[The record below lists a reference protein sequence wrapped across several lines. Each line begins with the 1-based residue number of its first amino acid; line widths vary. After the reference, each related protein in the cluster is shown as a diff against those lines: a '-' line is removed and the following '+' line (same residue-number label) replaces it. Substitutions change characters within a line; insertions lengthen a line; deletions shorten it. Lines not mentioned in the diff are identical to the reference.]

1 MSNAWFVDSAVL
13 FGISILILLP
23 VICVVYAFAVWTFRR
38 YRHAT
43 IRRCPERGKGAHV
56 TIDAMRAA
64 LSSIIGQPRLR
75 VKNCSLWEDRKEC
88 TQPCVGS
95 PRAGAPSGHH

>member
-1 MSNAWFVDSAVL
+1 MSNSWFADSAVL
-13 FGISILILLP
+13 IGISIFILLP
-23 VICVVYAFAVWTFRR
+23 IICVVYAFAVWTFRR
-38 YRHAT
+38 YRHGT
-43 IRRCPERGKGAHV
+43 ILRCPERGRGAQV

-88 TQPCVGS
+88 TQTCVRTSCVG
-95 PRAGAPSGHH
+95 ALSGPH